1 MTVLPRETWPSPP
14 MTTLPWR
21 RTETI
26 VVTRSSCWLF
36 RKCSTTDALS
46 LSLIWGRCGTNSS
59 GRSSKD
65 RRPAGRR
72 WKDSA
77 NAALLAQQVAEA
89 VAGQGALG
97 LGQSRLGGEGA
108 ERNPVPDLAVG
119 QLGVLE
125 PGIQPHQDDL
135 RTHPVCLAAL
145 AEGARL
151 EKIQGGGGCRLF
163 RPACRRLRGRR
174 WRRGWL
180 GTTTGGHHFRFRPQS
195 VEIVARAPA
204 PGSPRLGG
212 RRGDHSVP
220 LAAVLPRFQGKQEG
234 DEQADHGHATGDQP
248 YRHPRAGFRTGPA
261 GAAAGGFTCFGHAGY
276 MRSRVVIPSRLR
288 PCCRVRPVSA
298 ARRSRLSR
306 WAGCSAARIGQFS

>member
-46 LSLIWGRCGTNSS
+46 LRLIWGRCGTNSS

-97 LGQSRLGGEGA
+97 LRQAGLVGEGA
-108 ERNPVPDLAVG
+108 HLNPVPDFAIG
-119 QLGVLE
+119 QFGVFE
-125 PGIQPHQDDL
+125 AGIKAHQNDL
-135 RTHPVCLAAL
+135 RTYPVCLTAL
-145 AEGARL
+145 AERACL
-151 EKIQGGGGCRLF
+151 EKILGGGGCRRLF
-163 RPACRRLRGRR
+163 RLACRRLRGRR

-180 GTTTGGHHFRFRPQS
+180 GSTTG
-195 VEIVARAPA
+195 
-204 PGSPRLGG
+204 
-212 RRGDHSVP
+212 
-220 LAAVLPRFQGKQEG
+220 
-234 DEQADHGHATGDQP
+234 
-248 YRHPRAGFRTGPA
+248 
-261 GAAAGGFTCFGHAGY
+261 
-276 MRSRVVIPSRLR
+276 
-288 PCCRVRPVSA
+288 
-298 ARRSRLSR
+298 
-306 WAGCSAARIGQFS
+306 